1 MVGRAGLE
9 PATLGLRVPCT
20 TSCANGPAVILPDAR
35 ASWEGAPAE
44 VPPPVACVD
53 APSRAPGSR
62 GGRGGVG
69 EPGRL
74 TRLRTWRVKR
84 PVGVRIPPPA
94 QVLSLPFPRLD
105 TAECAWVYCAWRGPR
120 RVSCRGSLPSH
131 APGGACGR
139 MKVEWRTEP
148 GSRAVLEIEVAE
160 EEVAQ
165 AMDQAYTALVRRV
178 RIPGFRP
185 GKAPRPI
192 LERHVGTETLR
203 DEALRRLIPRQY
215 AEALAQA
222 GLNPVDTPTIEVKEG
237 PGGKGLRLTA
247 TVDVYPEVT
256 LPDYRALRVPRE
268 SREVTEEDVDRALG
282 DLRSRHGRL
291 VSLPPGEPARR
302 GDFVMIRVTASPPG
316 LERLQPGRELLVEVG
331 GGLLPPE
338 LEETLE
344 GVRAED
350 VRRKELPS
358 LDDAFARAVSDQP
371 TVAALRE
378 QLRARLA
385 QERASEEARAF
396 RNRVID
402 AVLSHTAVDV
412 PESMVE
418 HQVEHMVEELRERL
432 RGRGLTLESYL
443 AAAGKDESA
452 LRAEMK
458 PEAERRVRVRL
469 VLDAVAAREALTV
482 SEQEMAAEV
491 ENLASE
497 LHQDVAKVQAWLA
510 EEGRREAL
518 RRSLLRQKALTFLV
532 DVVSGSPP
540 AAGAAEAPAADPATR
555 TPG

>member
-1 MVGRAGLE
+1 
-9 PATLGLRVPCT
+9 
-20 TSCANGPAVILPDAR
+20 
-35 ASWEGAPAE
+35 
-44 VPPPVACVD
+44 
-53 APSRAPGSR
+53 
-62 GGRGGVG
+62 
-69 EPGRL
+69 
-74 TRLRTWRVKR
+74 
-84 PVGVRIPPPA
+84 
-94 QVLSLPFPRLD
+94 
-105 TAECAWVYCAWRGPR
+105 
-120 RVSCRGSLPSH
+120 
-131 APGGACGR
+131 

-165 AMDQAYTALVRRV
+165 AMDQAYAALVRRV

-344 GVRAED
+344 GVRAGEERTATLRDPEGSVTVRVED